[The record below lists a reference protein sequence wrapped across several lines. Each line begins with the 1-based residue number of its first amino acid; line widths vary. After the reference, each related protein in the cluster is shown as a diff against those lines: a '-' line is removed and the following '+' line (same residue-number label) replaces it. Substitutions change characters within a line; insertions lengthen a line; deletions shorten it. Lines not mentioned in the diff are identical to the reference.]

1 MNKYNY
7 GNKSFKTKKELEQ
20 TIIQFLNDTPNHTII
35 DHNVSNEWIY
45 ALFDTHPKVL
55 NMADMKYLEITTD
68 RTNILKSFF
77 IRNKDD
83 TLKYI
88 SYTSCLRNK
97 SNTYTIKAFRD
108 DVAYQ
113 LIEFRNDLFNNNN
126 KRNICEE
133 TRVILKND
141 KYTYIDHNY
150 RKLNFIALVK
160 MFCNEYG
167 FDLDTSIVS
176 NGITHTIKDDHIR
189 NCWILFHKNNAI
201 LRAIYHKR
209 DFLKNLYMIK
219 KLK

>member
-20 TIIQFLNDTPNHTII
+20 TIIKFLNDTPNHTII
-35 DHNVSNEWIY
+35 DHNEENAWIY

-68 RTNILKSFF
+68 KTNILKSFF
-77 IRNKDD
+77 IHNKDD

-108 DVAYQ
+108 DIAHQ
-113 LIEFRNDLFNNNN
+113 LIEFRNDLFDGN
-126 KRNICEE
+126 KRIVCEE
-133 TRVILKND
+133 TGVILKNN

-160 MFCNEYG
+160 MFCDRYVVD
-167 FDLDTSIVS
+167 FDTPIVS
-176 NGITHTIKDDHIR
+176 NGSTHTIKDDNIR

-201 LRAIYHKR
+201 LRAIYYKK
-209 DFLKNLYMIK
+209 DFIKDLYRIK